1 MRLFQYISN
10 IITDFIYPPVCFLCN
25 EKLSEPHL
33 KVCPVC
39 WSSFTLINA
48 MNSTLLEL
56 KSKFNSEGKVEDVIS
71 CYLFEKEGKLQ
82 EVIHLLKYRG
92 MKSLGVKLGEELG
105 KVIIRNQKFS
115 NADFIIPIPLHKLKK
130 RERGYNQSEF
140 ICKGISSITNIPV
153 NTDIVHRVKYT
164 KSQTQLNLVE
174 RRENVADAFFISEKK
189 RKLVAGKK
197 VIIVDDVITT
207 GSTINSCANELI
219 KANAGT
225 TLAASVAIAQ

>member
-1 MRLFQYISN
+1 MIL
-10 IITDFIYPPVCFLCN
+10 DFIYPPICFLCN
-25 EKLSEPHL
+25 GKLSEPHL
-33 KVCPVC
+33 KICPVC
-39 WSSFTLINA
+39 WSSFTSIDIRDP
-48 MNSTLLEL
+48 TLLEL
-56 KSKFNSEGKVEDVIS
+56 KSKFKTEGKIEDVIS
-71 CYLFEKEGKLQ
+71 CYLFEKDGNLQ

-105 KVIIRNQKFS
+105 KVIINNQKFS

-153 NTDIVHRVKYT
+153 NTEIVYRVKYT
-164 KSQTQLNLVE
+164 KSQTQLNFIE
-174 RRENVADAFFISEKK
+174 RMENVADAFFISEKN
-189 RKLVAGKK
+189 RRLVTGKK
-197 VIIVDDVITT
+197 IIIVDDVITT

-225 TLAASVAIAQ
+225 TLAASVAIA

>member
-1 MRLFQYISN
+1 
-10 IITDFIYPPVCFLCN
+10 
-25 EKLSEPHL
+25 
-33 KVCPVC
+33 
-39 WSSFTLINA
+39 
-48 MNSTLLEL
+48 
-56 KSKFNSEGKVEDVIS
+56 
-71 CYLFEKEGKLQ
+71 
-82 EVIHLLKYRG
+82 
-92 MKSLGVKLGEELG
+92 
-105 KVIIRNQKFS
+105 
-115 NADFIIPIPLHKLKK
+115 
-130 RERGYNQSEF
+130 
-140 ICKGISSITNIPV
+140 V